1 MLELFDVSYDELN
14 GVRSDELYRL
24 RKKTFSDRLG
34 WDVVCNRGMEFD
46 EFDNPNTRYI
56 LGLYEGQLIC
66 SVRFV
71 PLELPNM
78 ITHTFQSCFHD
89 VSLPAGEV
97 ESSRFFVDKSR
108 ARDLLGERYPVSQVL
123 FLAMINYAR
132 QYNLNGIYTIVSRA
146 MLTILK
152 RSGWQVRVLKEAYLS
167 EEERIYLLYLPTDSD
182 SQAKM
187 ATKINAFEGCS
198 LPEFEH
204 WPMSVAVIKTA
215 LV

>member
-1 MLELFDVSYDELN
+1 
-14 GVRSDELYRL
+14 
-24 RKKTFSDRLG
+24 
-34 WDVVCNRGMEFD
+34 
-46 EFDNPNTRYI
+46 
-56 LGLYEGQLIC
+56 
-66 SVRFV
+66 
-71 PLELPNM
+71 
-78 ITHTFQSCFHD
+78 
-89 VSLPAGEV
+89 
-97 ESSRFFVDKSR
+97 
-108 ARDLLGERYPVSQVL
+108 
-123 FLAMINYAR
+123 MINYAR

>member
-1 MLELFDVSYDELN
+1 MLELFDVSYEELN

-34 WDVVCNRGMEFD
+34 WDVVCNKDMEFD

-56 LGLYEGQLIC
+56 LGLYEGQLVC

-71 PLELPNM
+71 PLDEPNM
-78 ITHTFQSCFHD
+78 ITHTFQSCFSD
-89 VSLPAGEV
+89 VPLPAGET

-108 ARDLLGERYPVSQVL
+108 ARDLLGERYPLSQVL

-132 QYNLNGIYTIVSRA
+132 HYGCNGIYTIVSRA

-152 RSGWQVRVLKEAYLS
+152 RSGWQIKPLKEAYLS
-167 EEERIYLLYLPTDSD
+167 EDERIYLVYLPTDSA
-182 SQAKM
+182 SQNKM
-187 ATKINAFEGCS
+187 AAKITASVSGIQSQLVN
-198 LPEFEH
+198 
-204 WPMSVAVIKTA
+204 WPMSIAVTPA